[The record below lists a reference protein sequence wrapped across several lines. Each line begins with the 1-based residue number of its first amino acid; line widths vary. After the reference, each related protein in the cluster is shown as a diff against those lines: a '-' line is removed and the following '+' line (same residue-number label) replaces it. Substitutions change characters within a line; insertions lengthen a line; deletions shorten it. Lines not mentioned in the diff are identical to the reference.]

1 MNLPHQQTI
10 SLSELIGNLIEKS
23 GKKGSFDET
32 KRCSEC
38 GISYSDFQKSG
49 RLGCARDYR
58 VFEEEL
64 EPLLKKVHGSARYIG
79 KVPDGQSSKTVRRNE
94 LIKQKELL
102 ARAIKAEKYEEAA
115 KLRDRILEL
124 ESLISGSVE
133 GGGRE

>member
-1 MNLPHQQTI
+1 M
-10 SLSELIGNLIEKS
+10 
-23 GKKGSFDET
+23 
-32 KRCSEC
+32 
-38 GISYSDFQKSG
+38 
-49 RLGCARDYR
+49 
-58 VFEEEL
+58 
-64 EPLLKKVHGSARYIG
+64 
-79 KVPDGQSSKTVRRNE
+79 PDGQSSKTVRRNE